1 MSAAAPA
8 CPSSARRAASAPGR
22 REPARSDSNDGRYP
36 RSISTE
42 ERIRAFYAAFNRRE
56 IDAVLAEMTADVD
69 WPNGWEGGRIAGRE
83 AVREYWL
90 RQWVAIDGR
99 VEPVEI
105 TPREDGR
112 WMVLVHQVVRSPDG
126 ELLADEHV
134 HHVYTFRDELVQQM
148 DIESVPR
155 AQS

>member
-1 MSAAAPA
+1 M
-8 CPSSARRAASAPGR
+8 G
-22 REPARSDSNDGRYP
+22 
-36 RSISTE
+36 TE
-42 ERIRAFYAAFNRRE
+42 ERIRAFYAAFNNRA

-83 AVREYWL
+83 AVRDYWQ

-112 WMVLVHQVVRSPDG
+112 WTVLVHQVVRSPDG
-126 ELLADEHV
+126 ALLADEHV
-134 HHVYTFRDELVQQM
+134 HHVYTFRDELVQRM
-148 DIESVPR
+148 DIESVPHAR
-155 AQS
+155 P